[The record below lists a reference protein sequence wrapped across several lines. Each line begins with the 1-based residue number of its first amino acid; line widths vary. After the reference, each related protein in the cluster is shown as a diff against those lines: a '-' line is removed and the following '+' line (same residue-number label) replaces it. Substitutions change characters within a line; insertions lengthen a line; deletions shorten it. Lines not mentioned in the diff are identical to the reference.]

1 MKIYDYVLLKGFD
14 RPSEEIAIDLI
25 HAASGVRLPLP
36 KIRFGRARSIDQRTE
51 VVDDEDSFVP
61 VEIDENYDGRF
72 PGNNGFLYR
81 RIPMSVLTKNRM
93 LQINPPAEDF
103 YLHDVLDQINQQLN
117 ARLSVDDVVNR
128 PLNVR
133 MTQVRLQAAEQSLVW
148 TESAT
153 TDLTI
158 YHRLRILRVTQD
170 GKVRDTASGALRTL

>member
-81 RIPMSVLTKNRM
+81 RVPMSVLTKNRT
-93 LQINPPAEDF
+93 LQINPPAEEF
-103 YLHDVLDQINQQLN
+103 YLHDVLDQINQQLS
-117 ARLSVDDVVNR
+117 AQLTTEDVVNKR
-128 PLNVR
+128 LDLR
-133 MTQVRLQAAEQSLVW
+133 MTEIRLQATAHSLVW
-148 TESAT
+148 MDTAT
-153 TDLTI
+153 TAATI
-158 YHRLRILRVTQD
+158 YHQLRILRTTQD
-170 GKVRDTASGALRTL
+170 GLVRDTGTGALRTL